1 MTTCSHGA
9 AIAGTAAAVTVLVVD
24 EEPVVR
30 AGLRALLDE
39 AGDIAVVGEAGD
51 GAEAVS
57 AARTLGPD
65 VVLLDLGLSG
75 RTGIDGFDTTARL
88 ARGAPAPHVLVLAPR
103 ATGGGDGGGDGGD
116 AVLRA
121 LEAGAA
127 GFVLKASGP
136 GELAAAVRAVAS
148 GAGVL
153 SRPVLRRLAARSAAR
168 RAVATGER
176 VRRVDELGESEL
188 RVLALVGSGMSNREI
203 GEALHL
209 SVTSVKTYVSR
220 ILRRLELGNRTQ
232 AAILAH
238 ELGLAVAR

>member
-57 AARTLGPD
+57 AARALGPD

-88 ARGAPAPHVLVLAPR
+88 ARGVPAPHVLVLAPR
-103 ATGGGDGGGDGGD
+103 ATGGGDGGGD